1 MVGYNLTHLIEIGLM
16 YVRIWTFKQG
26 SCFACLSFDYVPEP
40 DLSSQNENKYLS
52 ENIPTARK
60 ASNLNL
66 PELPTVPSDT
76 PTHFASGS
84 FDEKKNNDEEEE
96 IDFDD
101 LTFRF
106 EALRKKK

>member
-1 MVGYNLTHLIEIGLM
+1 MPAFTSVY
-16 YVRIWTFKQG
+16 
-26 SCFACLSFDYVPEP
+26 APEP

-66 PELPTVPSDT
+66 PELPTVPS
-76 PTHFASGS
+76 FGS

-106 EALRKKK
+106 EALR

>member
-26 SCFACLSFDYVPEP
+26 SCLGKNEP
-40 DLSSQNENKYLS
+40 DLSSQNENKNPS
-52 ENIPTARK
+52 KNIPTARK

-84 FDEKKNNDEEEE
+84 FDEKKNNDEEED

>member
-1 MVGYNLTHLIEIGLM
+1 MPAFTSVY
-16 YVRIWTFKQG
+16 
-26 SCFACLSFDYVPEP
+26 APEP

-84 FDEKKNNDEEEE
+84 FDEKKNNDEEED

-106 EALRKKK
+106 EALR

>member
-26 SCFACLSFDYVPEP
+26 SCLGKNEP
-40 DLSSQNENKYLS
+40 DLSSQNENKYPS
-52 ENIPTARK
+52 KNIPTARR

-66 PELPTVPSDT
+66 PELPTVPS
-76 PTHFASGS
+76 SGS
-84 FDEKKNNDEEEE
+84 FDEKKNNDEEED

-101 LTFRF
+101 LTRRF
-106 EALRKKK
+106 EALKKKK